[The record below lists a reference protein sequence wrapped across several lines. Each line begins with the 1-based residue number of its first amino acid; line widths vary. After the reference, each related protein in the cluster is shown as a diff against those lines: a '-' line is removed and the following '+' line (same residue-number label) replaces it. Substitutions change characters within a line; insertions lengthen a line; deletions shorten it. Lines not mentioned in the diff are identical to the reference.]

1 MNFIK
6 RAILSM
12 KKRIGTSL
20 ILMAVFLIVT
30 NLVLGGFA
38 IQNASQKAA
47 DSARKK
53 LGADV
58 TLGLDFDKLGKQAR
72 ETGEMPI
79 VPDLNIKEA
88 EQLAKSQYVKDYN
101 YITST
106 LGISEGLKLVG
117 APEEGE
123 DDGGAGAGR
132 AGMAGVRGGSA
143 GSAIEIDMNSSF
155 MIEGVRKTLLQESFK
170 NGKSKI
176 IDGKPI
182 TEKMEDKNVA
192 LMEKRLAEQN
202 KLKVG
207 DKVKI
212 QSGDK
217 KKTLE
222 VEIIGIYETAEQGLG
237 QNPPPIMDPANKLYM
252 PHSTLKKLEADEGN
266 ISSIQ
271 VVYFM
276 NDPLDIDAF
285 KKEAKQSDIDFKYFK
300 LDAHDSLYKQMIGPI
315 ENISSTS
322 QMIIYIVSIAG
333 AIILGLIIML
343 SIKARRKEMGI
354 LLSIG
359 EKKWKLMAQFMVEVV
374 CIAILAFALSLA
386 TGAKVSQFIGD
397 SLLSSEIATAS
408 EEEENPQNSSTVMVS
423 GPGGTLQND
432 TEDPID
438 EIDVSITGADL
449 GKMGG
454 IGLAIAILATLL
466 PALSILRL
474 NPKQILLKDE

>member
-1 MNFIK
+1 MNFMK

-12 KKRIGTSL
+12 KKRVGTSL

-30 NLVLGGFA
+30 NLVLAGFT
-38 IQNASQKAA
+38 IQNASKKAA
-47 DSARKK
+47 DAARKK

-58 TLGLDFDKLGKQAR
+58 TLSLDFDKLGQQAR
-72 ETGEMPI
+72 ETGEMPN
-79 VPDLNIKEA
+79 PPKLNTKEA
-88 EQLAKSQYVKDYN
+88 DQLAKSKYVKDYN
-101 YITST
+101 YISNTF
-106 LGISEGLKLVG
+106 GISDGLKLVG
-117 APEEGE
+117 ASEGEEEGK
-123 DDGGAGAGR
+123 GK
-132 AGMAGVRGGSA
+132 AGMAAVRGGS
-143 GSAIEIDMNSSF
+143 GSGTEIDMNSSF
-155 MIEGVRKTLLQESFK
+155 MIEGVRKTALQESFK

-182 TEKMEDKNVA
+182 TEQMKDQNVA
-192 LMEKRLAEQN
+192 LMEKRLAELN
-202 KLKVG
+202 NLKVG
-207 DKVKI
+207 DKVKV

-217 KKTLE
+217 KETLE
-222 VEIIGIYETAEQGLG
+222 VEIIGIYETNEQAMG
-237 QNPPPIMDPANKLYM
+237 QQAPPIMDPANKLYM
-252 PHSTLKKLEADEGN
+252 PHSTMKKLEVDQG

-271 VVYFM
+271 VVYFLK
-276 NDPLDIDAF
+276 DPQNIEAF
-285 KKEAKQSDIDFKYFK
+285 KEEAKKSDIDFNYYK

-359 EKKWKLMAQFMVEVV
+359 EKKWKLMAQFVVEVV
-374 CIAILAFALSLA
+374 CIAILAFGLSIT
-386 TGAKVSQFIGD
+386 TGAKISQFIGNN
-397 SLLSSEIATAS
+397 LLSSEIATAG
-408 EEEENPQNSSTVMVS
+408 EETNTPQNGTVMVA
-423 GPGGTLQND
+423 GPGGTVQNQK
-432 TEDPID
+432 EDPID
-438 EIDVSITGADL
+438 KINVSVTGEDV

>member
-30 NLVLGGFA
+30 NLVLAGFT
-38 IQNASQKAA
+38 IQNASKKAA
-47 DSARKK
+47 DAARKK

-58 TLGLDFDKLGKQAR
+58 TLGLDFDKLGQQAR
-72 ETGEMPI
+72 ETGEMPK
-79 VPDLNIKEA
+79 PPKLNTKEA
-88 EQLAKSQYVKDYN
+88 DQLAKSKHVKDYN
-101 YITST
+101 YITNNF
-106 LGISEGLKLVG
+106 GIADGFKLVG
-117 APEEGE
+117 ASKGEEEGK
-123 DDGGAGAGR
+123 GNARVAT
-132 AGMAGVRGGSA
+132 VGGS
-143 GSAIEIDMNSSF
+143 GSGSEIDMNSSL

-182 TEKMEDKNVA
+182 TEQMKDQNVA

-202 KLKVG
+202 NLKVG
-207 DKVKI
+207 DKVKV

-217 KKTLE
+217 KETLE
-222 VEIIGIYETAEQGLG
+222 VEIIGIYETNEQPMG
-237 QNPPPIMDPANKLYM
+237 QNPPPMMNPANKLYM
-252 PHSTLKKLEADEGN
+252 PYSTLKKLETDEGMS
-266 ISSIQ
+266 SSIQ
-271 VVYFM
+271 VVYLL
-276 NDPLDIDAF
+276 NDPQDIDAF
-285 KKEAKQSDIDFKYFK
+285 KKEAKKSDIDFNYFK
-300 LDAHDSLYKQMIGPI
+300 LDAQDSLYKQMIGPI
-315 ENISSTS
+315 ENIASTS
-322 QMIIYIVSIAG
+322 QMIIYMVSIAG

-359 EKKWKLMAQFMVEVV
+359 EKKWKLMAQFIVEVV
-374 CIAILAFALSLA
+374 CIAILAFGLSIT
-386 TGAKVSQFIGD
+386 TGAKVSQFVGD
-397 SLLSSEIATAS
+397 NLLSSEIATES
-408 EEEENPQNSSTVMVS
+408 EEKDNSQNGSVMMV
-423 GPGGTLQND
+423 GAGGTLQNQ

-438 EIDVSITGADL
+438 KIDVSVTGEDL

>member
-1 MNFIK
+1 MNFMK

-30 NLVLGGFA
+30 NLVLSGFT
-38 IQNASQKAA
+38 IQNASKKAA
-47 DSARKK
+47 DAARKK

-58 TLGLDFDKLGKQAR
+58 TLSLDFDKLGQQAR
-72 ETGEMPI
+72 ETGEMPN
-79 VPDLNIKEA
+79 PSELNTKETD
-88 EQLAKSQYVKDYN
+88 QLAKSKYVKDYN
-101 YITST
+101 YIANTF
-106 LGISEGLKLVG
+106 GISDGLKLVG
-117 APEEGE
+117 ASEGEEEGK
-123 DDGGAGAGR
+123 GK
-132 AGMAGVRGGSA
+132 AGMAAVRGGSSS
-143 GSAIEIDMNSSF
+143 GTEINMNDSF
-155 MIEGVRKTLLQESFK
+155 MIEGVRKTVLQESFK

-182 TEKMEDKNVA
+182 TEQMKAQNVA
-192 LMEKRLAEQN
+192 LMEKRLAELN
-202 KLKVG
+202 NLKVG
-207 DKVKI
+207 DKVKV

-217 KKTLE
+217 KETLE
-222 VEIIGIYETAEQGLG
+222 VEIIGIYETNEQAMG
-237 QNPPPIMDPANKLYM
+237 QQAPPIMDPANKLYM
-252 PHSTLKKLEADEGN
+252 PHSTMKKLEVDQG
-266 ISSIQ
+266 ISSVQ
-271 VVYFM
+271 VVYFL
-276 NDPLDIDAF
+276 NDPQYIDAF
-285 KKEAKQSDIDFKYFK
+285 KKEAKKSNIDFNYYK

-343 SIKARRKEMGI
+343 SIKGRRKEMGI

-359 EKKWKLMAQFMVEVV
+359 EKKWKLMAQFVVEVV
-374 CIAILAFALSLA
+374 CIAILAFGVSIT

-397 SLLSSEIATAS
+397 NLLSSEIATAS
-408 EEEENPQNSSTVMVS
+408 EETDTTRNNSTVMMS
-423 GPGGTLQND
+423 GPGGTLQNQK
-432 TEDPID
+432 EDPID
-438 EIDVSITGADL
+438 KIDVSVTGEDV

-454 IGLAIAILATLL
+454 IGLAIAIIATLL

>member
-1 MNFIK
+1 MNFMK

-12 KKRIGTSL
+12 KKRVGTSL

-30 NLVLGGFA
+30 NLVLAGFT
-38 IQNASQKAA
+38 IQNASKKAA
-47 DSARKK
+47 DAARKK

-58 TLGLDFDKLGKQAR
+58 TLSLDFDKLGQQAR
-72 ETGEMPI
+72 ETGEMPN
-79 VPDLNIKEA
+79 PPKLNTKEA
-88 EQLAKSQYVKDYN
+88 DQLAKSKYVKDYN

-106 LGISEGLKLVG
+106 LGISGGLKLVG
-117 APEEGE
+117 ASEGEEEGK
-123 DDGGAGAGR
+123 GK
-132 AGMAGVRGGSA
+132 AGMAAVRGGS
-143 GSAIEIDMNSSF
+143 GSGTEIDMNSSF
-155 MIEGVRKTLLQESFK
+155 MIEGVRKTALQESFK

-182 TEKMEDKNVA
+182 TEQMKDQNVA
-192 LMEKRLAEQN
+192 LMEKRLAELN
-202 KLKVG
+202 NLKVG
-207 DKVKI
+207 DKVKV

-217 KKTLE
+217 KETLE
-222 VEIIGIYETAEQGLG
+222 VEIIGIYETNEQAMG
-237 QNPPPIMDPANKLYM
+237 QQAPPIMDPANKLYM
-252 PHSTLKKLEADEGN
+252 PHSTMKKLEIDQG

-271 VVYFM
+271 VVYFLK
-276 NDPLDIDAF
+276 DPQNIEAF
-285 KKEAKQSDIDFKYFK
+285 KEEAKKSDIDFNYYK

-359 EKKWKLMAQFMVEVV
+359 EKKWKLMAQFVVEVV
-374 CIAILAFALSLA
+374 CIAILAFGLSIT
-386 TGAKVSQFIGD
+386 TGAKISQFIGNN
-397 SLLSSEIATAS
+397 LLSSEIATAG
-408 EEEENPQNSSTVMVS
+408 EETNTPQNGTVMVA
-423 GPGGTLQND
+423 GPGGTVQNQK
-432 TEDPID
+432 EDPID
-438 EIDVSITGADL
+438 KINVSVTGEDV

>member
-1 MNFIK
+1 MNFMK

-12 KKRIGTSL
+12 KKRVGTSL

-30 NLVLGGFA
+30 NLVLAGFT
-38 IQNASQKAA
+38 IQNASKKAA
-47 DSARKK
+47 DAARKK

-58 TLGLDFDKLGKQAR
+58 TLSLDFDKLGQQAR
-72 ETGEMPI
+72 ETGEMPN
-79 VPDLNIKEA
+79 PPKLNTKEA
-88 EQLAKSQYVKDYN
+88 DQLAKSKYVKDYN

-106 LGISEGLKLVG
+106 LGISDGLKLVG
-117 APEEGE
+117 ASEGEEEGK
-123 DDGGAGAGR
+123 GKV
-132 AGMAGVRGGSA
+132 GMAAVRGGS
-143 GSAIEIDMNSSF
+143 GSGTEIDMNSSF
-155 MIEGVRKTLLQESFK
+155 MIEGVRKTALQESFK

-182 TEKMEDKNVA
+182 TEQMKDQNVA
-192 LMEKRLAEQN
+192 LMEKRLAELN
-202 KLKVG
+202 NLKVG
-207 DKVKI
+207 DKVKV

-217 KKTLE
+217 KETLE
-222 VEIIGIYETAEQGLG
+222 VEIIGIYETNEQAMG
-237 QNPPPIMDPANKLYM
+237 QQAPPIMDPANKLYM
-252 PHSTLKKLEADEGN
+252 PHSTMKKLEIDQG

-271 VVYFM
+271 VVYFLK
-276 NDPLDIDAF
+276 DPQNIEAV
-285 KKEAKQSDIDFKYFK
+285 KEEAKKSDIDFNYYK

-359 EKKWKLMAQFMVEVV
+359 EKKWKLMAQFVVEVV
-374 CIAILAFALSLA
+374 CIAILAFGLSIT
-386 TGAKVSQFIGD
+386 TGAKISQFIGNN
-397 SLLSSEIATAS
+397 LLSSEIATAG
-408 EEEENPQNSSTVMVS
+408 EETNTSQNGTVMVA
-423 GPGGTLQND
+423 GPGGTVQNQK
-432 TEDPID
+432 EDPID
-438 EIDVSITGADL
+438 KINVSVTGEDV

>member
-101 YITST
+101 YITGT
-106 LGISEGLKLVG
+106 FGISDGLKLVG
-117 APEEGE
+117 ASEGE
-123 DDGGAGAGR
+123 GAGAGR
-132 AGMAGVRGGSA
+132 AGMAGVRGGS
-143 GSAIEIDMNSSF
+143 GSGTEIDMNSTF

-182 TEKMEDKNVA
+182 TETMEDQNVT

-222 VEIIGIYETAEQGLG
+222 VEIIGIYETDEQGLG

-252 PHSTLKKLEADEGN
+252 PYSTLKKLEADEGN
-266 ISSIQ
+266 MSSIQ
-271 VVYFM
+271 VVYFL
-276 NDPLDIDAF
+276 NDPLEIDAF

-359 EKKWKLMAQFMVEVV
+359 EKKWKLMAQFVVEVV
-374 CIAILAFALSLA
+374 CIAILAFGVSLT

-397 SLLSSEIATAS
+397 SLLSNEIATAG
-408 EEEENPQNSSTVMVS
+408 EEEENSQNSSVVMVS
-423 GPGGTLQND
+423 GPGGTLQNE

-438 EIDVSITGADL
+438 KIDVSVTGEDL

-454 IGLAIAILATLL
+454 IGLAIAILAALL

>member
-1 MNFIK
+1 MNFMK

-12 KKRIGTSL
+12 KKRVGTSL

-30 NLVLGGFA
+30 NLVLAGFT
-38 IQNASQKAA
+38 IQNASKKAA
-47 DSARKK
+47 DAARKK

-58 TLGLDFDKLGKQAR
+58 TLSLDFDKLGQQAR
-72 ETGEMPI
+72 ETGEMPN
-79 VPDLNIKEA
+79 PPKLNTKEA
-88 EQLAKSQYVKDYN
+88 DQLAKSKYVKDYN
-101 YITST
+101 YITNT
-106 LGISEGLKLVG
+106 FGISDGLKLVG
-117 APEEGE
+117 ASEGE
-123 DDGGAGAGR
+123 EDGKGK
-132 AGMAGVRGGSA
+132 AGMAAVRGGSSS
-143 GSAIEIDMNSSF
+143 GTEIDMNASF
-155 MIEGVRKTLLQESFK
+155 MIEGVRKTALQESFK

-182 TEKMEDKNVA
+182 TEQMKDQNVA
-192 LMEKRLAEQN
+192 LMEKRLAALN
-202 KLKVG
+202 NLKVG
-207 DKVKI
+207 DKVKV

-217 KKTLE
+217 KETLE
-222 VEIIGIYETAEQGLG
+222 VEIIGIYETNEQAMG
-237 QNPPPIMDPANKLYM
+237 QQAPPIMDPANKLYM
-252 PHSTLKKLEADEGN
+252 PHSTMKKLEVDQG

-271 VVYFM
+271 VVFFLK
-276 NDPLDIDAF
+276 DPQNIEAF
-285 KKEAKQSDIDFKYFK
+285 KKEAKKSDIDFNYYK

-359 EKKWKLMAQFMVEVV
+359 EKKWKLMAQFVVEVV
-374 CIAILAFALSLA
+374 CIAILAFGLSIT
-386 TGAKVSQFIGD
+386 TGAKISQFIGD
-397 SLLSSEIATAS
+397 NLLSSEIATAG
-408 EEEENPQNSSTVMVS
+408 EETNTPQNGTVMVA
-423 GPGGTLQND
+423 GPGKTVQNQK
-432 TEDPID
+432 EDPID
-438 EIDVSITGADL
+438 KINVSVTGEDV

>member
-30 NLVLGGFA
+30 NLVLAGFT
-38 IQNASQKAA
+38 IQNASKKAA
-47 DSARKK
+47 DAARKK

-58 TLGLDFDKLGKQAR
+58 TLGLDFDKLGQQAR
-72 ETGEMPI
+72 ETGEMPK
-79 VPDLNIKEA
+79 PPKLNTKEA
-88 EQLAKSQYVKDYN
+88 DKLAKSKHVKDYN
-101 YITST
+101 YITNNF
-106 LGISEGLKLVG
+106 GIADGFKLVG
-117 APEEGE
+117 ASEGE
-123 DDGGAGAGR
+123 GKGKGNVA
-132 AGMAGVRGGSA
+132 MVGGS
-143 GSAIEIDMNSSF
+143 GSGSEIDMNSSL

-176 IDGKPI
+176 VDGKPI
-182 TEKMEDKNVA
+182 TEQMQDQNVA

-202 KLKVG
+202 NLKVG
-207 DKVKI
+207 DKVKV

-217 KKTLE
+217 KETLE
-222 VEIIGIYETAEQGLG
+222 VEIIGIYETNEQPMG
-237 QNPPPIMDPANKLYM
+237 QNPPPMMNPANKLYM
-252 PHSTLKKLEADEGN
+252 PYSTLKKLETDEGMS
-266 ISSIQ
+266 SSIQ
-271 VVYFM
+271 VVYLL
-276 NDPLDIDAF
+276 NDPQYIDAF
-285 KKEAKQSDIDFKYFK
+285 KKEAKKSDIDFNYFK

-315 ENISSTS
+315 ENIASTS
-322 QMIIYIVSIAG
+322 QMIIYMVSIAG

-359 EKKWKLMAQFMVEVV
+359 EKKWKLMAQFVVEVV
-374 CIAILAFALSLA
+374 CIAILALGLSLT
-386 TGAKVSQFIGD
+386 TGAKVSQFVGD
-397 SLLSSEIATAS
+397 NLLSSEIATAS
-408 EEEENPQNSSTVMVS
+408 EEKDNSQNGSVMMVGAGGTPQN
-423 GPGGTLQND
+423 QN
-432 TEDPID
+432 EDPID
-438 EIDVSITGADL
+438 KIDVSVTGEDVR
-449 GKMGG
+449 KMGG

>member
-1 MNFIK
+1 MNFMK

-12 KKRIGTSL
+12 KKRVGTSL

-30 NLVLGGFA
+30 NLVLAGFT
-38 IQNASQKAA
+38 IQNASKKAA
-47 DSARKK
+47 DEARKK

-58 TLGLDFDKLGKQAR
+58 TLSIDFDKLGQQAR
-72 ETGEMPI
+72 ETGEMPN
-79 VPDLNIKEA
+79 PPKLNTKEA
-88 EQLAKSQYVKDYN
+88 DQLAKSKYVKDYN

-106 LGISEGLKLVG
+106 LGISDGLKLVG
-117 APEEGE
+117 ASEGEEEGK
-123 DDGGAGAGR
+123 GK
-132 AGMAGVRGGSA
+132 AGMAAVRGGS
-143 GSAIEIDMNSSF
+143 GSGTEIDMNSSF
-155 MIEGVRKTLLQESFK
+155 MIEGVRKTALQESFK

-182 TEKMEDKNVA
+182 TEQMKDQNVA
-192 LMEKRLAEQN
+192 LMEKRLAELN
-202 KLKVG
+202 NLKVG
-207 DKVKI
+207 DKVKV

-217 KKTLE
+217 KETLE
-222 VEIIGIYETAEQGLG
+222 VEIIGIYETNEQAMG
-237 QNPPPIMDPANKLYM
+237 QQAPPIMDPANKLYM
-252 PHSTLKKLEADEGN
+252 PHSTMKKLEIDQG

-271 VVYFM
+271 VVYFLK
-276 NDPLDIDAF
+276 DPQNIEAF
-285 KKEAKQSDIDFKYFK
+285 KEEAKKSDIDFNYYK

-359 EKKWKLMAQFMVEVV
+359 EKKWKLMAQFVVEVV
-374 CIAILAFALSLA
+374 CIAILAFGLSIT
-386 TGAKVSQFIGD
+386 TGAKISQFIGNN
-397 SLLSSEIATAS
+397 LLSSEIATAG
-408 EEEENPQNSSTVMVS
+408 EETNTSQNGTVMVA
-423 GPGGTLQND
+423 GPGGTVQNQK
-432 TEDPID
+432 EDPID
-438 EIDVSITGADL
+438 KINVSVTGEDV